1 MDISGELSGIR
12 ASQLQELKDLSEYKT
27 ERSELIHPEIL
38 EKLIRL
44 TQLWNREIAVYLSR
58 PGALLAAAVGR
69 HAAVT
74 LPPIKGRSIGK
85 HLRCI
90 HTHPN
95 GDSRLSPLDHSALLS
110 LELESMASIGVRDG
124 VLTGI
129 QIAYRTGE
137 NDPFV
142 VNLSSKNWQS
152 FDYNNSLSSFSKGT
166 TKNETA
172 SGKESAFLIALVESN
187 QDDSKLVQLKL
198 NISTSGGEFTP
209 PEVEIRGERPL
220 VEVGVTTLDEDLAE
234 LRELARSAG
243 VDVVGQLVQ
252 LRRYGQSRSYL
263 GSGKIEELVHR
274 LQETEANVVICDDEL
289 SPTQLR
295 TLETETGLKVLDRTG
310 LILDIFAQRAQSR
323 EGKLQVELAQLKHL
337 LPYLSGQGQA
347 LSRLGAGV
355 GSRGPGETKLELD
368 RRRMRDRITQL
379 EKELKLVLQHRD
391 VQRRQRT
398 RSGLPT
404 IALVGYTNAGKTT
417 FLKVAMEQ
425 AGSRSDIPIGE
436 NKLFATLD
444 PLVRSVRVN
453 SSLEILLS
461 DTVGFIRKLPTQLL
475 RAFLATLEEV
485 QHADILLHV
494 VDASHPQALQHAET
508 VNEVLKQLGC
518 DEKPMITLLNKV
530 DKVSAED
537 DLSELVQSL
546 PHPVEL
552 SLTRGDSLEP
562 VWNHLS
568 SLLT

>member
-1 MDISGELSGIR
+1 MDISGDLSGIR
-12 ASQLQELKDLSEYKT
+12 ASQIQELKNLAEFET

-38 EKLIRL
+38 ERLIQL
-44 TQLWNREIAVYLSR
+44 TQLWNREIALYLSR
-58 PGALLAAAVGR
+58 PGTLLAAAVGR
-69 HAAVT
+69 HATVT
-74 LPPIKGRSIGK
+74 LPPIKGRSLGK

-95 GDSRLSPLDHSALLS
+95 GDFRLSPLDYSALAS
-110 LELESMASIGVRDG
+110 LQLESMSAVGVLDG
-124 VLTGI
+124 KLTGI

-137 NDPFV
+137 NDPFL
-142 VNLSSKNWQS
+142 VNLTPKTWQA
-152 FDYNNSLSSFSKGT
+152 FDYNDSLAGFSHNT
-166 TKNETA
+166 TKKETA
-172 SGKESAFLIALVESN
+172 AGKERAFLIALA
-187 QDDSKLVQLKL
+187 DSDQED
-198 NISTSGGEFTP
+198 N
-209 PEVEIRGERPL
+209 
-220 VEVGVTTLDEDLAE
+220 EDLTE

-263 GSGKIEELVHR
+263 GSGKLEELVHR

-347 LSRLGAGV
+347 LSRLGGGV

-379 EKELKLVLQHRD
+379 EKELKLVLQQRD

-398 RSGLPT
+398 KSGLPI

-417 FLKVAMEQ
+417 FMKKAMEQ

-444 PLVRSVRVN
+444 PIVRSIRVDA
-453 SSLEILLS
+453 SLEILLS

-485 QHADILLHV
+485 QQADVLLHV
-494 VDASHPQALQHAET
+494 VDASHPQALQHAEI
-508 VNEVLKQLGC
+508 VHEVLKQLGC
-518 DEKPMITLLNKV
+518 EEKPIITLLNKV
-530 DKVSAED
+530 DNVLPED
-537 DLSELVQSL
+537 ELFKLAQHL
-546 PHPVEL
+546 PHPIKM
-552 SLTRGDSLEP
+552 SLKRGDSLKP
-562 VWNHLS
+562 VWKLL
-568 SLLT
+568 SLLLP

>member
-1 MDISGELSGIR
+1 MDMDISGELSGIR
-12 ASQLQELKDLSEYKT
+12 ASQLQELKNLSEIKT

-38 EKLIRL
+38 EELMRL

-58 PGALLAAAVGR
+58 PGTLLAAAVGR
-69 HAAVT
+69 HANVT
-74 LPPIKGRSIGK
+74 LPSIKGRSIGK

-95 GDSRLSPLDHSALLS
+95 GDPRLSPLDHSALLS
-110 LELESMASIGVRDG
+110 LELESMASVGVRDG
-124 VLTGI
+124 LLTGI

-137 NDPFV
+137 DDSFN
-142 VNLSSKNWQS
+142 VNLSSENWQA
-152 FDYNNSLSSFSKGT
+152 FDYNDSLATLSKST
-166 TKNETA
+166 TKLETA
-172 SGKESAFLIALVESN
+172 SGKSGKSSKERAFLIALVDN
-187 QDDSKLVQLKL
+187 DQAD
-198 NISTSGGEFTP
+198 N
-209 PEVEIRGERPL
+209 
-220 VEVGVTTLDEDLAE
+220 EDLLE

-243 VDVVGQLVQ
+243 VDIVGQLVQ

-289 SPTQLR
+289 SPAQLR

-347 LSRLGAGV
+347 LSRLGSGV

-425 AGSRSDIPIGE
+425 AGSRADIPIGE

-444 PLVRSVRVN
+444 PIVRSIRVN

-494 VDASHPQALQHAET
+494 VDASSQQALQHAET

-518 DEKPMITLLNKV
+518 DEKPMITLLNKI
-530 DKVSAED
+530 DKVVAED
-537 DLSELVQSL
+537 DLFELVQRL
-546 PHPVEL
+546 PHTIEL
-552 SLTRGDSLEP
+552 SLARGDSLKP
-562 VWNHLS
+562 VWSQLS

>member
-1 MDISGELSGIR
+1 MEMDISGDLSGIR
-12 ASQLQELKDLSEYKT
+12 ASQLQELKNLSEFGT

-38 EKLIRL
+38 EKLIHL
-44 TQLWNREIAVYLSR
+44 TQLWNREIALYLSR
-58 PGALLAAAVGR
+58 PGVLLAAAVGR
-69 HAAVT
+69 HATVT
-74 LPPIKGRSIGK
+74 LPPLKGRSVGK
-85 HLRCI
+85 HLRCV

-95 GDSRLSPLDHSALLS
+95 GDYRLSPLDYSALAS
-110 LELESMASIGVRDG
+110 LQLESMSAVGVREG
-124 VLTGI
+124 KLTGI

-137 NDPFV
+137 SDPFI
-142 VNLSSKNWQS
+142 VNLSPKTWPT
-152 FDYNNSLSSFSKGT
+152 FDYNESLSSFSHGT
-166 TKNETA
+166 TKNQSA
-172 SGKESAFLIALVESN
+172 SAAGKERAFLIALE
-187 QDDSKLVQLKL
+187 DSEQET
-198 NISTSGGEFTP
+198 N
-209 PEVEIRGERPL
+209 
-220 VEVGVTTLDEDLAE
+220 EDLTE

-263 GSGKIEELVHR
+263 GSGKLEELAHR

-347 LSRLGAGV
+347 LSRLGGGV

-368 RRRMRDRITQL
+368 RRRMRDRITLL

-391 VQRRQRT
+391 VQRKQRT
-398 RSGLPT
+398 KSGLPI

-417 FLKVAMEQ
+417 FMKKAMEQ
-425 AGSRSDIPIGE
+425 AGSRSDIPTGE

-444 PLVRSVRVN
+444 PIVRSIRVN

-485 QHADILLHV
+485 QQADVLLHV
-494 VDASHPQALQHAET
+494 VDASHPQAYQHAET
-508 VNEVLKQLGC
+508 VHDVLKQLGC
-518 DEKPMITLLNKV
+518 QDKPIITLLNKV
-530 DKVSAED
+530 DKVLVED
-537 DLSELVQSL
+537 DLT
-546 PHPVEL
+546 EL
-552 SLTRGDSLEP
+552 SQFLPYPIEISLVRGDSLKP
-562 VWNHLS
+562 IWKILS
-568 SLLT
+568 ALLT